1 MGISELSIFSQC
13 ISDVSYSYVYIY
25 GRVGMMQKTASS
37 REENCSR
44 TRENSHSHRESMLT
58 KSGGQ
63 MSAKRQHLETAPHD
77 LSSPTTASSGEE
89 EEGAKQ
95 SMINCTIQ
103 SFPPKSF

>member
-1 MGISELSIFSQC
+1 
-13 ISDVSYSYVYIY
+13 
-25 GRVGMMQKTASS
+25 MMQKTGSS
-37 REENCSR
+37 RENCSR
-44 TRENSHSHRESMLT
+44 TRENSQSHRESTLT

-63 MSAKRQHLETAPHD
+63 MSAKRQHLETALHD

-95 SMINCTIQ
+95 SMINCTTQ